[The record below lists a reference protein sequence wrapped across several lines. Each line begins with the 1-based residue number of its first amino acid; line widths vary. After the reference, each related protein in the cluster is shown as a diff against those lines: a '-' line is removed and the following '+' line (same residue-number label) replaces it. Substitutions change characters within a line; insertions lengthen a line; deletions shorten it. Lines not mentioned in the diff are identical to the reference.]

1 MKILLG
7 FDGSAL
13 ADHAIG
19 EVSELTDRSGEVT
32 VAVYG
37 VDDEAEIGKRVED
50 QFETA
55 GIDVDIRHIEGNPG
69 GRLVEMAEAE
79 GFDRIVLPGGSRS
92 PLGKIQL
99 DSVVEFV
106 VLNAQTSVTLAR

>member
-7 FDGSAL
+7 FDGSNL

-19 EVSELTDRSGEVT
+19 EVQELADPAGEVT

-37 VDDEAEIGKRVED
+37 VADEAEIEARLKD
-50 QFETA
+50 QFESE
-55 GIDVDIRHIEGNPG
+55 GLDVEVRHIEGNPG
-69 GRLVEMAEAE
+69 GPLVEIAESE